1 MITVTRK
8 YEDKDKVVYMN
19 FENFSDITM
28 KQENII
34 NRNVHMIMNVLPKF
48 VPMFLLLQEKVDALL
63 PF

>member
-34 NRNVHMIMNVLPKF
+34 NRNVHMIMNVLQKF
-48 VPMFLLLQEKVDALL
+48 VPLLLLPLEKVDLLL